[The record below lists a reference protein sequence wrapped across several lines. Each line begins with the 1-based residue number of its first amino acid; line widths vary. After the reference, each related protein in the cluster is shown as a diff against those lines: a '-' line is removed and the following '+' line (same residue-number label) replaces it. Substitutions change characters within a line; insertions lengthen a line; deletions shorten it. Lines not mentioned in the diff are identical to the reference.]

1 MHGKLRRKFNKFC
14 KFNFANYKITLI
26 RRRFIYTRH
35 AIADKICDKAQDAF
49 LTRNVHAYV
58 HYCGDGSSV
67 YVSKRLVYL
76 SCMRTA
82 NAIR

>member
-1 MHGKLRRKFNKFC
+1 M
-14 KFNFANYKITLI
+14 

-35 AIADKICDKAQDAF
+35 AIADKIRDKAQDAF
-49 LTRNVHAYV
+49 LTRNVRAYV
-58 HYCGDGSSV
+58 YYSRRLVSV
-67 YVSKRLVYL
+67 RKRLVYL